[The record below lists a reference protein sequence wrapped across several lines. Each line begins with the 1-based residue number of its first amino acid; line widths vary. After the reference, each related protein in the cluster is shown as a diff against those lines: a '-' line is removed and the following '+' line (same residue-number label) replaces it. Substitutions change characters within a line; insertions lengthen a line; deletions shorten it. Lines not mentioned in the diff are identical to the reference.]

1 LTGNW
6 RPLGAHTTPNPSKIA
21 EALAR
26 RVQWAVREELELDD
40 PALQGL
46 AAEPVVDL
54 TIGDASRSLL
64 LEIASRKQL
73 GSLGASM
80 GCIYGNGV
88 PYWLFGLSTPGVLLQ
103 SFLDKAEEDAHRQQR
118 LEGAQRQQQR
128 AQEEHGVCKQTADK
142 LPSPG
147 AEKRV
152 TRGMKALTK

>member
-1 LTGNW
+1 MAGNW

-54 TIGDASRSLL
+54 TVGDASS
-64 LEIASRKQL
+64 
-73 GSLGASM
+73 
-80 GCIYGNGV
+80 
-88 PYWLFGLSTPGVLLQ
+88 
-103 SFLDKAEEDAHRQQR
+103 DAHRQQTQER
-118 LEGAQRQQQR
+118 AQRQEQR
-128 AQEEHGVCKQTADK
+128 AQEEHGVTKMTASR

-147 AEKRV
+147 ADKRV
-152 TRGMKALTK
+152 TRGMKARTE